1 MLAHWHSTQVFFS
14 TGALSASFLWTGTT
28 YESNPPVTREGTTAW
43 SVQRPSGHRL
53 LPTSGHGKVL
63 HLNQDRTLVFR
74 VQRLTSER
82 VRALL
87 GRSIDL
93 DALVDHELQRE
104 LAVAYLRSALT
115 STASAPH
122 P

>member
-1 MLAHWHSTQVFFS
+1 
-14 TGALSASFLWTGTT
+14 
-28 YESNPPVTREGTTAW
+28 
-43 SVQRPSGHRL
+43 L

-63 HLNQDRTLVFR
+63 HLNQDRTLAFR

-93 DALVDHELQRE
+93 DAPVDHELQRE
-104 LAVAYLRSALT
+104 LAVAYLRSALP